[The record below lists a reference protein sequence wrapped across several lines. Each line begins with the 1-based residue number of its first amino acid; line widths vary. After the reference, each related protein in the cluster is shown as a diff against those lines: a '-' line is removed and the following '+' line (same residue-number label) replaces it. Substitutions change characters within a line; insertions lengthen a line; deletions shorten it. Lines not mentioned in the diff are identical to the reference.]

1 MGSQEKIGKN
11 IQRIRKKAGVTQE
24 ELADKAGV
32 HVSYISRIERGVVNS
47 SIEVIESIAKALKVK
62 SSEIL
67 PF

>member
-1 MGSQEKIGKN
+1 MGSQERIGKN
-11 IQRIRKKAGVTQE
+11 IQKLRKKTGITQE
-24 ELADKAGV
+24 ELADKVGV

-47 SIEVIESIAKALKVK
+47 SIEILESIAKALKVK

>member
-1 MGSQEKIGKN
+1 MGSQEKLGKN
-11 IQRIRKKAGVTQE
+11 IKKARKNAGLTQS
-24 ELADKAGV
+24 ELAEKVGV

-47 SIEVIESIAKALKVK
+47 SIEVIESIAKELKVK

>member
-24 ELADKAGV
+24 ELADKVGV

>member
-1 MGSQEKIGKN
+1 MGSQEKIGRN
-11 IQRIRKKAGVTQE
+11 IQKIRKKAGVTQE
-24 ELADKAGV
+24 ELADKVGV